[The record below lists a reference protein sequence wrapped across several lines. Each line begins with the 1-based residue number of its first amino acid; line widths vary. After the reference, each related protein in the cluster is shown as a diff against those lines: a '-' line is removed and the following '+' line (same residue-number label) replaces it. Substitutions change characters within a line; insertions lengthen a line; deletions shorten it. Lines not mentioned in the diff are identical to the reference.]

1 MLSIFLA
8 YCPQIEQIRI
18 KVFCIITVGMLTMY
32 LILRRDKMFYL
43 QQKIVGWYKKLPWN
57 LLKALLLWTSEENIL
72 YYARFVYFMMEYLDV
87 MKTSTYFILFGNFLV
102 STSTTL
108 YIVCV
113 YKHKELL
120 KVIFALLYR

>member
-87 MKTSTYFILFGNFLV
+87 IKTSTYFILFGNFLAF
-102 STSTTL
+102 
-108 YIVCV
+108 
-113 YKHKELL
+113 H
-120 KVIFALLYR
+120 